1 MFEESDDECR
11 GEQDCPCPMPKPSFN
26 FKLPESH
33 QRAGEQSATSVA
45 SVWES
50 HCQGSCGAPTPNNSP
65 EPKRMAES
73 AESPILSNMM
83 PPLSP
88 FQAGVRFDDQD
99 DDGDLQHTSGGAQQL
114 PPGQHGGSTSSRN
127 SSSTSGSTSSSASSS
142 TSGSTSGTQ
151 QGAEQLP
158 PGQQG
163 AQQLPPGQEG
173 AQSLPSTAQ
182 VTQVVPGPFAVS
194 NVQEAMRYL
203 HKTEKP
209 TTVNGSKCPVRDP
222 QKAAEWKLS
231 LDQHLCNLANKRHTE
246 KAAKSRKRAK
256 PGTSDSATD
265 PAVSTAAGAA
275 ITTVTASAAADP
287 QQGAAAPAVKKP
299 MSAFQHF
306 IAKQLKEMPKIEGES
321 PQDRMKKASG
331 AWREQKKNETDRRGS

>member
-1 MFEESDDECR
+1 MRRKCLVQGSRIVAASSEALLFVEHQRQARTASMFEESDDECR

-45 SVWES
+45 S
-50 HCQGSCGAPTPNNSP
+50 
-65 EPKRMAES
+65 
-73 AESPILSNMM
+73 
-83 PPLSP
+83 
-88 FQAGVRFDDQD
+88 DQD

-182 VTQVVPGPFAVS
+182 VTQIVPGPFTVS

-203 HKTEKP
+203 LSTR
-209 TTVNGSKCPVRDP
+209 GCPVRDP

-287 QQGAAAPAVKKP
+287 QQGAAAPVVKEP
-299 MSAFQHF
+299 MSAFQQF

-321 PQDRMKKASG
+321 PQDRMTKASG